1 MSKKNKLI
9 LATALFG
16 AALFGASCGGGGG
29 GTTAG
34 TGTGGGTGGGGG
46 GGGGGSQPPPA
57 SVEGRVLALLNVG
70 TASAG
75 TLMPVTICE
84 LKDDNKAHCGN
95 DLNPSENADLNY
107 LHEFPNG
114 NVVLR
119 GTGGVLYFFNA
130 QNNTLTKLTNFRAL
144 GATSTTTV
152 ATGITI
158 PAGSIYHAT
167 ANFLYIYNNND
178 LVAISNTG
186 NVIRDDNV
194 ADINPTCEK
203 VTKGASGY
211 KLNTN
216 GTSTTTTIPTPRAS
230 AGGKFLV
237 SLGPAASSTVY
248 LSDSNCELANPVT
261 IGTFNNVADAKM
273 VEFGG
278 NYYIA
283 IRYQGA
289 TGAGRDINYYRVTG
303 TTVTGPL
310 TGGALALRAND
321 RNLYDITG
329 VGYLYYNVND
339 ATHNDHVR
347 AVAPDGTHLA
357 ALDLSGAA
365 GGRVDG
371 LIAFNDRVLARDDG
385 ASAVY
390 SVYIA
395 ASGSL
400 ASTNNPAGADLTV
413 LQRCTDINTRTRSVD
428 GVGTNFIRCVYESGG
443 STTLHSL
450 TYDSNFGYASASSS
464 SISGSYSGAKWAT
477 NKVLVSVGSSIRLC
491 STTTTPSIS
500 CSATD
505 LPDLNTTLL
514 KQSGTDR
521 YLKSNGNNVFY
532 APGGTSPKVGDIFGT
547 QTTLPIA
554 VSSPSGGNASFDL
567 TKFAFSFKPA
577 GAACNTRIAY
587 FSSPTAN
594 PKLYALPSGA
604 CVERI
609 LKVY

>member
-1 MSKKNKLI
+1 
-9 LATALFG
+9 
-16 AALFGASCGGGGG
+16 
-29 GTTAG
+29 
-34 TGTGGGTGGGGG
+34 
-46 GGGGGSQPPPA
+46 
-57 SVEGRVLALLNVG
+57 
-70 TASAG
+70 
-75 TLMPVTICE
+75 MPVTICE

-130 QNNTLTKLTNFRAL
+130 QNNTLTKLTTFRAL

-347 AVAPDGTHLA
+347 AVAPDGTHLD
-357 ALDLSGAA
+357 ALDLSGGA

-371 LIAFNDRVLARDDG
+371 LIAFNDRVLARDNSG
-385 ASAVY
+385 AAPVVY
-390 SVYIA
+390 DVFVNA
-395 ASGSL
+395 AGTL
-400 ASTNNPAGADLTV
+400 ANTNNPPGANPTALQMCTDGNITKAVNGRGTPFVRCVWDNGGAGANAEHL
-413 LQRCTDINTRTRSVD
+413 SVIAHN
-428 GVGTNFIRCVYESGG
+428 GAGNYT
-443 STTLHSL
+443 
-450 TYDSNFGYASASSS
+450 SNFDRINSNSTGGTAITGDNIRFGANAVLALSRDNAGNRGPINICTITPNLPT
-464 SISGSYSGAKWAT
+464 SITIS
-477 NKVLVSVGSSIRLC
+477 C
-491 STTTTPSIS
+491 STTDIPNPVAGGNIPIRDTTRVYPT
-500 CSATD
+500 TD
-505 LPDLNTTLL
+505 LL
-514 KQSGTDR
+514 KF
-521 YLKSNGNNVFY
+521 NGNNVFY
-532 APGGTSPKVGDIFGT
+532 LSGTFVRLRDLFS
-547 QTTLPIA
+547 TTATSLPIA
-554 VSSPSGGNASFDL
+554 VTAATGGNASFDL
-567 TKFAFSFKPA
+567 TKFAFSFQPT
-577 GAACNTRIAY
+577 GAQCNTHIAY
-587 FSSPTAN
+587 LSSPTAT
-594 PKLYALPSGA
+594 PKLYALPSNA
-604 CVERI
+604 CVNRI
-609 LKVY
+609 LKVFSTP